1 MFFLCAHVL
10 LHIIL
15 HHLVLSSSYPL
26 LSLFSVYIAVL
37 WWHCMSHRVWHVS
50 RQRYIFTWFVLRRC
64 LRDLR
69 GDVEAKQ
76 GKVHAWVVAWKTKR
90 SNAELG

>member
-1 MFFLCAHVL
+1 
-10 LHIIL
+10 
-15 HHLVLSSSYPL
+15 
-26 LSLFSVYIAVL
+26 
-37 WWHCMSHRVWHVS
+37 MSHRVWHVS